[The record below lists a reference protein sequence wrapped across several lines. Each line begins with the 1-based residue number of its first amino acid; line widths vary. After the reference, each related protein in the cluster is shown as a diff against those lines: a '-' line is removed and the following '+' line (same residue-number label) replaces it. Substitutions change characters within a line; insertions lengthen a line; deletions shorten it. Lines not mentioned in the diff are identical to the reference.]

1 MRKPYRTRHPRG
13 SGNPRVLKDEGSC
26 AMALPLT
33 WIWDIRQFYAA
44 SGSAVGGTSRP
55 RSSGCDRREVG
66 RGDRCIP
73 ECLPRAPSGTAPT
86 PVQPGLDEKVEP
98 GVAETRAGGSPGEAA
113 VGCGLRPHDD
123 VGAAVGQG
131 ERHLDAR
138 PVEPWHPAKGV
149 TAGVQRAFARDD
161 LAYPRGLL
169 GGARA
174 VD

>member
-1 MRKPYRTRHPRG
+1 VILSPFERDGVRAADMRKPYRTRHPRG

-55 RSSGCDRREVG
+55 RSGGCDRREVG

-98 GVAETRAGGSPGEAA
+98 GVAETRAGGSPGEA
-113 VGCGLRPHDD
+113 PS
-123 VGAAVGQG
+123 GADSGRMMTLALPLGRGNDTLTQG
-131 ERHLDAR
+131 PSNPGTR
-138 PVEPWHPAKGV
+138 
-149 TAGVQRAFARDD
+149 QRE
-161 LAYPRGLL
+161 
-169 GGARA
+169 
-174 VD
+174 